1 MKKRKNKA
9 KAKRQVRKLK
19 RQKKANSKRI
29 AVLNQK
35 KITNKTE
42 LDRVEALDAAEQQKD
57 AACRAT
63 QPQVD
68 DGNRVH
74 LFNSKAEYFDPRGP
88 ISWDMAMFSTDSA
101 WRVRVKQGDR
111 LELQTTYE
119 TKIASWPE
127 SMGINVVYWVRD
139 SQLAAAAA
147 APNPYETKVDTK
159 GVLNHGHLPENEDYG
174 GELPV
179 VGPDPAT
186 LPDGQ
191 QSGGPF
197 TIADYFYNG
206 ADFRLPGAL
215 GRPPVVN
222 QGQSFTFKLSE
233 FDIQNEVWH
242 SLTSCKAPCNKS
254 TGISYPI
261 PDGEFQFESGQM
273 GPGVPPTVGYTQW
286 STPNTLQKGTY
297 TFFCRIHP
305 LMRGAFR
312 IK

>member
-1 MKKRKNKA
+1 
-9 KAKRQVRKLK
+9 
-19 RQKKANSKRI
+19 
-29 AVLNQK
+29 
-35 KITNKTE
+35 
-42 LDRVEALDAAEQQKD
+42 
-57 AACRAT
+57 
-63 QPQVD
+63 
-68 DGNRVH
+68 
-74 LFNSKAEYFDPRGP
+74 
-88 ISWDMAMFSTDSA
+88 
-101 WRVRVKQGDR
+101 
-111 LELQTTYE
+111 
-119 TKIASWPE
+119 
-127 SMGINVVYWVRD
+127 MGINVVYWVRD

-273 GPGVPPTVGYTQW
+273 GPGVRLVNGQGELSSWGERGCLWHGRVPVHEWIIAQTTDVDGTVAVGGFPLWIAALGHIPVGSTHKLGEPFVGSRQW
-286 STPNTLQKGTY
+286 YFHRLFLPR
-297 TFFCRIHP
+297 C
-305 LMRGAFR
+305 
-312 IK
+312 